1 MPEEKVLE
9 TENSKK
15 IETPSEKQ
23 DAVAVVLQEALA
35 TPEKE
40 AAAEKKSERVEGKY
54 NEILSKVLPPGA
66 ATKHSDEDV
75 ASDAQSIS
83 AITDEESKIQ
93 KLLDLAG
100 TKGVVYA
107 VKVAR
112 KLDDYYA
119 LDMMRDALADKLY
132 EGLLS
137 RGLIQKD

>member
-1 MPEEKVLE
+1 MPEEKILE
-9 TENSKK
+9 TENSEK
-15 IETPSEKQ
+15 IEMPSEKS
-23 DAVAVVLQEALA
+23 DAAAEVSEKSAAPEEEAS
-35 TPEKE
+35 
-40 AAAEKKSERVEGKY
+40 AEKKSERVEGKY
-54 NEILSKVLPPGA
+54 NEILSKVLPSGA
-66 ATKHSDEDV
+66 APAHSDEDV
-75 ASDAQSIS
+75 ASDAQSIG

-119 LDMMRDALADKLY
+119 LDMMRDTLADKLY

>member
-1 MPEEKVLE
+1 MPEEKILE
-9 TENSKK
+9 TENTEK
-15 IETPSEKQ
+15 IETLSEKQ
-23 DAVAVVLQEALA
+23 DGTAVSSQETSA

-40 AAAEKKSERVEGKY
+40 AGAEKKSEKLEGKY
-54 NEILSKVLPPGA
+54 NEILSRVLPSGA
-66 ATKHSDEDV
+66 AIKHSDEDV
-75 ASDAQSIS
+75 ASDAQSIG

-119 LDMMRDALADKLY
+119 LDMMRDTLADKLY
-132 EGLLS
+132 DGLLS

>member
-1 MPEEKVLE
+1 MPEEKILE
-9 TENSKK
+9 SENSEK
-15 IETPSEKQ
+15 IETSLEKP
-23 DAVAVVLQEALA
+23 DAVAEASEKSA
-35 TPEKE
+35 APEKE
-40 AAAEKKSERVEGKY
+40 AGAEKKSEKLEGKY
-54 NEILSKVLPPGA
+54 NEILSKVLPSSA
-66 ATKHSDEDV
+66 ASLHSDENI
-75 ASDAQSIS
+75 ASDAQSIG

-119 LDMMRDALADKLY
+119 LDVMRDTLADKLY

>member
-1 MPEEKVLE
+1 MPEEKILE
-9 TENSKK
+9 TEVSEK
-15 IETPSEKQ
+15 IEMPSEKQ
-23 DAVAVVLQEALA
+23 DGVAVAPQETPAM
-35 TPEKE
+35 PEKE
-40 AAAEKKSERVEGKY
+40 ASAEKKSERVEGKY
-54 NEILSKVLPPGA
+54 NEILSKVLPSGA
-66 ATKHSDEDV
+66 ASTHSDENV

-100 TKGVVYA
+100 SKGVVYA

-132 EGLLS
+132 DGLLA